1 MAEIFDEVPQV
12 PMQGK
17 GKDGKEGKDG
27 KGGYS
32 PWTGAGRAI
41 AAKARSAWR
50 SVASPPGLGLP
61 SAGSTAGAATVGGAA
76 RGSRAPHGAA
86 PAAQHGAQHGVSSTA
101 VPPGFLPPQVSSCA
115 SAPHASFSSKK
126 LSSLRW
132 HAVWCHERCHKT
144 DAATLRAQLQL
155 VISRYNG
162 ELICQKT
169 AGKFKLW
176 LDQERGKGAT
186 EESFYILLSDWR
198 QLKPCMDILQEGVEQ
213 PAAVILLCEQAKGV
227 AKAQLWNDSRP
238 PTPFPLFFL
247 QLQEDQWVVELE
259 EIISSIG
266 RSPPAVHP
274 QSTTTGLAQA
284 WNLPRGSSVYD
295 GHAGP
300 AGPVPSAFYDA
311 PLSPTRFSL

>member
-1 MAEIFDEVPQV
+1 MEGAPVKTSGPASPGSIPTSRFWPGAAQNAGQTEHPPSKEPGSWRQHGHNLNSAAQEAMAEIFDEVPQV

-50 SVASPPGLGLP
+50 SVASVPPGLGLP
-61 SAGSTAGAATVGGAA
+61 SAGNTAG
-76 RGSRAPHGAA
+76 
-86 PAAQHGAQHGVSSTA
+86 AAQHGAQHGVPTA

-176 LDQERGKGAT
+176 LDQERDEGGKGAT

-198 QLKPCMDILQEGVEQ
+198 QLKPCMDILQD
-213 PAAVILLCEQAKGV
+213 P
-227 AKAQLWNDSRP
+227 
-238 PTPFPLFFL
+238 
-247 QLQEDQWVVELE
+247 
-259 EIISSIG
+259 
-266 RSPPAVHP
+266 
-274 QSTTTGLAQA
+274 
-284 WNLPRGSSVYD
+284 
-295 GHAGP
+295 
-300 AGPVPSAFYDA
+300 
-311 PLSPTRFSL
+311 

>member
-1 MAEIFDEVPQV
+1 MAEIFDEGVQMQGKGKDV
-12 PMQGK
+12 QGK
-17 GKDGKEGKDG
+17 GKDGK
-27 KGGYS
+27 GGYI
-32 PWTGAGRAI
+32 PWTDAGRAI

-50 SVASPPGLGLP
+50 SVASVPPGLGLP
-61 SAGSTAGAATVGGAA
+61 TVTNTGGAA
-76 RGSRAPHGAA
+76 PVPNV
-86 PAAQHGAQHGVSSTA
+86 PAAVPAM
-101 VPPGFLPPQVSSCA
+101 PPGFLCPAAPSPQPA
-115 SAPHASFSSKK
+115 SAPHANFSSKK

-176 LDQERGKGAT
+176 LDQERDEGGKGTT

-198 QLKPCMDILQEGVEQ
+198 QLKPCMDILQEGGEQ

-238 PTPFPLFFL
+238 PTPFPLHFL
-247 QLQEDQWVVELE
+247 HLQEDQWVVELE

-300 AGPVPSAFYDA
+300 AAPVPSAFYDA